1 MKFLIP
7 VDFSDASESMLRF
20 VFDLNRHFFA
30 RLEILHLF
38 DIPITVGDDSEVYL
52 KNYDAYRKSYDDELW
67 EFVRRNK
74 GEYRYETEVY
84 ATSGGQY
91 QGIVDFAGKHHPD
104 LIIVGHRGAGALRRW
119 FFGSVS
125 RYLLTHPPVPV
136 LSVPEN
142 RPSLA
147 DTPISKILVATD
159 LVAPI
164 PEKSTRF
171 LTEFA
176 GKLKADI
183 DLVHVRVKD
192 ELKLPDE
199 DAVRE
204 SMEKALGTAMEI
216 IPTGPD
222 GQISLTIDR
231 MVKSGGYDLLV
242 TVPHEHTWIDRLMI
256 GSETRELAGIMEI
269 PMLSLP
275 GGV

>member
-7 VDFSDASESMLRF
+7 VDFSEASESMLRF
-20 VFDLNRHFFA
+20 AFDLNRYFFA

-38 DIPITVGDDSEVYL
+38 DIPISVGDDSEVYL

-84 ATSGGQY
+84 SMTGGQY
-91 QGIVDFAGKHHPD
+91 QGIVDFAGKHHHD
-104 LIIVGHRGAGALRRW
+104 LVIVGHRGAGALGRW

-142 RPSLA
+142 HPSLA

-159 LVAPI
+159 LVASL

-171 LTEFA
+171 LKNFA
-176 GKLKADI
+176 DKLKADI

-204 SMEKALGTAMEI
+204 SMEKALGTALEI
-216 IPTGPD
+216 IPTGPE

-242 TVPHEHTWIDRLMI
+242 TLPHEHTWIDRLMI

-275 GGV
+275 GGR